1 MQSTWL
7 RSLCHD
13 ATAIEMQ
20 QSKIQCYSHHT
31 PIQLLAQPIIQIQ
44 PPVMFGSWMT
54 FRRQLSKSKG
64 KGEGV
69 CLKLLL
75 FLFFPFSLFCN

>member
-7 RSLCHD
+7 HSLCHD

-31 PIQLLAQPIIQIQ
+31 PIQLLAQPII
-44 PPVMFGSWMT
+44 T
-54 FRRQLSKSKG
+54 DTTT
-64 KGEGV
+64 
-69 CLKLLL
+69 
-75 FLFFPFSLFCN
+75 CNVWVLDDFQKTAF